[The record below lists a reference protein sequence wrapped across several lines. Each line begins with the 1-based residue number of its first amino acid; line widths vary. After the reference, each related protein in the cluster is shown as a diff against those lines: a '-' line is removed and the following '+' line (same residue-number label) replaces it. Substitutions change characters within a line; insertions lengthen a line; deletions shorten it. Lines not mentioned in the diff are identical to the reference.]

1 MGAILSLKQEDS
13 SQVNTLK
20 GGKLLWMILRDFLKS
35 VADIQQ
41 TGCKLARHSF
51 ANRHAFFKA
60 MAIAIEVED
69 FLGHASLTMRA
80 VRSILDSKVPAADN
94 SRGTW
99 QGLQLHASLPSDNPG
114 PLRADVG
121 LCHV

>member
-1 MGAILSLKQEDS
+1 MWQTS
-13 SQVNTLK
+13 SK
-20 GGKLLWMILRDFLKS
+20 PER
-35 VADIQQ
+35 VAASQ
-41 TGCKLARHSF
+41 CKLARHSF

-114 PLRADVG
+114 PWRADGACSIGV
-121 LCHV
+121 CHV